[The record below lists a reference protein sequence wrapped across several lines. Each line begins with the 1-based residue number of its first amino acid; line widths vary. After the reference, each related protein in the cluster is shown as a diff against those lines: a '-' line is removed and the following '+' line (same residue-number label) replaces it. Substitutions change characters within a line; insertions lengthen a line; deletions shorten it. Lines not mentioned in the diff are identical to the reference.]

1 MQVSTSRPPAGDR
14 LLRAGAI
21 VTVIGI
27 IATMV
32 AMLPL
37 VIPNLTLP
45 PAMWF
50 ASMIIGI
57 GLAMVIAGFA
67 VSARARGRSSR
78 PSDS

>member
-1 MQVSTSRPPAGDR
+1 MSTSRPPAGDR

-21 VTVIGI
+21 VTIIGLICTVI
-27 IATMV
+27 

-37 VIPNLTLP
+37 IIPGLSLP

-50 ASMIIGI
+50 LSMIVGI

-67 VSARARGRSSR
+67 VSARSR
-78 PSDS
+78 RR

>member
-1 MQVSTSRPPAGDR
+1 MSTSRPPAGDR

-27 IATMV
+27 IATTI
-32 AMLPL
+32 ALLPL
-37 VIPNLTLP
+37 IIPDLTLP

-50 ASMIIGI
+50 SAMIIGI

-67 VSARARGRSSR
+67 VSARSRGRR
-78 PSDS
+78 

>member
-1 MQVSTSRPPAGDR
+1 MSTSRPPAGDR

-21 VTVIGI
+21 VTVIGLVT
-27 IATMV
+27 TMV

-37 VIPNLTLP
+37 IIPDLTLP

-67 VSARARGRSSR
+67 VSARARGRSASQ
-78 PSDS
+78 PES

>member
-1 MQVSTSRPPAGDR
+1 MSTSRPPAGDR

-21 VTVIGI
+21 VTVIGL

-37 VIPNLTLP
+37 IIPGLTLP

-67 VSARARGRSSR
+67 VSARARGRSAGQR
-78 PSDS
+78 

>member
-1 MQVSTSRPPAGDR
+1 M
-14 LLRAGAI
+14 
-21 VTVIGI
+21 TVIGL
-27 IATMV
+27 IATMI

-37 VIPNLTLP
+37 VIPSLTLP

-67 VSARARGRSSR
+67 VNARGRSR
-78 PSDS
+78 R

>member
-1 MQVSTSRPPAGDR
+1 VRVSTSRPPAGDR

-27 IATMV
+27 LATMV

-37 VIPNLTLP
+37 VIPSLTLP

-67 VSARARGRSSR
+67 VSARARGRSAR
-78 PSDS
+78 RRDS